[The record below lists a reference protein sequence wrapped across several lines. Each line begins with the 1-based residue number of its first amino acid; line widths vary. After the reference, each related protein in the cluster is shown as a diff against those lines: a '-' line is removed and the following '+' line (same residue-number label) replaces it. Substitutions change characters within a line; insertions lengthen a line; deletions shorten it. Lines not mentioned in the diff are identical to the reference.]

1 MTVTYGS
8 TAYVNIE
15 RTSPTHSGPGLG
27 FLRIELINTVL
38 AGFAGGL
45 VGTLWGGLVSAPL
58 LSRQPA
64 LRALGWVPDSG
75 MRVLGTSIVYGA
87 SGAAA
92 GLLFWLGWGLAA
104 FVAVPWYIV
113 GAAFGGLVWA
123 GAAAPALLLLA
134 VRMPAV
140 RTACRVIALETG
152 VAALAVGLLCALVW
166 QRAT

>member
-1 MTVTYGS
+1 
-8 TAYVNIE
+8 
-15 RTSPTHSGPGLG
+15 
-27 FLRIELINTVL
+27 LRIELINTVL

-75 MRVLGTSIVYGA
+75 MRVLATAIVYGA
-87 SGAAA
+87 AGAGA

-104 FVAVPWYIV
+104 FVAVPWYVV
-113 GAAFGGLVWA
+113 GAAFGGLLWV
-123 GAAAPALLLLA
+123 GAAMPALLLLA
-134 VRMPAV
+134 TRLPAL
-140 RTACRVIALETG
+140 RAACSIIALETCA
-152 VAALAVGLLCALVW
+152 AALAVGLLCALVW